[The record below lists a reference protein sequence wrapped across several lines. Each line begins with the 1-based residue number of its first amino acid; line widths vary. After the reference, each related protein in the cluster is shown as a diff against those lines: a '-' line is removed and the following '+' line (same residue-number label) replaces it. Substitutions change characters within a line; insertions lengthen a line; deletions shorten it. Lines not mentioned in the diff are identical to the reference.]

1 MSFDGAVS
9 MNNLLDIL
17 ASGIHDAKNQ
27 LFLAESLIA
36 ATEAKHGLS
45 LGEARYAIEAA
56 SDRLSRAL
64 AAYQITRHDAT
75 PAVTPVILEDLCDE
89 VMLAQKLHLASREV
103 TLTVDCQVFDAW
115 PLDRDL
121 VTDML
126 NNAVQNAGRYARSM
140 VKMSV
145 TAEDQWLCLVVEDD
159 GPGYPSLPPE
169 YGIGLM
175 VADRL
180 AALHV
185 QHGRKGCLILNN
197 MSALGGARFELRLP

>member
-1 MSFDGAVS
+1 
-9 MNNLLDIL
+9 MNNVLDIL

-36 ATEAKHGLS
+36 ASEAAHGLS

-56 SDRLSRAL
+56 AERLSRTL
-64 AAYQITRHDAT
+64 AAYRILRDDAV

-89 VMLAQKLHLASREV
+89 LVLAQKLHLASREV
-103 TLTVDCQVFDAW
+103 ALTVDCQVFDAW

-126 NNAVQNAGRYARSM
+126 NNAIQNAGRYARST
-140 VKMSV
+140 VKLTISS
-145 TAEDQWLCLVVEDD
+145 EDEWLYLRVDDD
-159 GPGYPSLPPE
+159 GSGFPSLPPE
-169 YGIGLM
+169 YGTGLM

-185 QHGRKGCLILNN
+185 RHGRQGSLRLSSE
-197 MSALGGARFELRLP
+197 SALGGARFELRLP

>member
-1 MSFDGAVS
+1 

-36 ATEAKHGLS
+36 ATEAEHGLS

-56 SDRLSRAL
+56 SERLSRTL
-64 AAYQITRHDAT
+64 SAYQLLREG
-75 PAVTPVILEDLCDE
+75 AVSAITPVILSDLCDE
-89 VMLAQKLHLASREV
+89 VMLAQKSHLANRGV
-103 TLTVDCQVFDAW
+103 KLDIDCQVFDAW

-126 NNAVQNAGRYARSM
+126 NNAVQNAGRYARSAVSM
-140 VKMSV
+140 KVS
-145 TAEDQWLCLVVEDD
+145 TDGEWLCLAVEDD
-159 GPGYPSLPPE
+159 GPGFASLPPE
-169 YGIGLM
+169 KGTGLM

-180 AALHV
+180 AALHAR
-185 QHGRKGCLILNN
+185 QGRQGSLLLGNGA
-197 MSALGGARFELRLP
+197 ALGGARFELRLP